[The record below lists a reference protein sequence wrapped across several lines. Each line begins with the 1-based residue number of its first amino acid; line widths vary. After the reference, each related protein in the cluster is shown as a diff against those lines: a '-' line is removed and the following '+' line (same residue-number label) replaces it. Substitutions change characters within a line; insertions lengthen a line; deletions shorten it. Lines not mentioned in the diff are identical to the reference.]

1 MKFICLLFSFANFYP
16 FVNSD
21 KIIKN
26 INLPSCRNCVYYK
39 PYALDLDYTST
50 LGKCEKFGE
59 KNFITDEIKYNE
71 YADLCRN
78 DDSKCGKKGKYFEEE
93 KNVNMKILKH
103 RFTIPFQIS
112 IIIMIIII
120 LPTLVNA

>member
-1 MKFICLLFSFANFYP
+1 MKVIYLLFSFANFYL

-39 PYALDLDYTST
+39 PYAFDLDYTST
-50 LGKCEKFGE
+50 LSKCEKFGE
-59 KNFITDEIKYNE
+59 KNIISDEIKYNE

-93 KNVNMKILKH
+93 KNVAIKILKH
-103 RFTIPFQIS
+103 RIS
-112 IIIMIIII
+112 LPLQLFIIIMIIIN